1 MQSILYRSSRTALQT
16 GLLKPPYISTKHI
29 QRLKCQA
36 LDAYWTQFWTKEP
49 DPPPSDLGDILQY
62 VPRYN
67 IPACPLDVN
76 LWHQAIKAL
85 KPHSARGVDCI
96 SAQEL
101 KVLPHRA
108 IEDLMHILATYTSGF
123 PLWLMWVKTCPVPK
137 KPGLIDPSLVR
148 PISVMSQLY
157 RLWARVQC
165 RHVIQHLSQKI
176 TPEITGFLP
185 SRGPY
190 DAIYEFQWLLEQ
202 AHNGQGHRSGIS
214 IDLLKC
220 FNTIDREAA

>member
-1 MQSILYRSSRTALQT
+1 M
-16 GLLKPPYISTKHI
+16 
-29 QRLKCQA
+29 
-36 LDAYWTQFWTKEP
+36 
-49 DPPPSDLGDILQY
+49 
-62 VPRYN
+62 PRYN

-123 PLWLMWVKTCPVPK
+123 PSWLMWVKTCPVPK

-220 FNTIDREAA
+220 FNTIDREAAQSTMLHVGIPRTLVNQWYTSLQEVTRSWTLGLS